1 MLLIPR
7 MDFPTRIT
15 DAVADPPDSQQVF
28 SETLIRLPRTFLC
41 YEPLIAAGGPRAGA
55 SSKADRWKA
64 RVRQP
69 TGAPSVVPVMGA
81 GTAAFAGGPGGG
93 GGEGEGGGIYD
104 KLPEV
109 SEAPFVGSGVVT
121 YGSFNNLEKVAP
133 CSIGPCLPAAASHMV
148 HDRIWVFSPG
158 MPGEI
163 LATRKP
169 PQASCDTT

>member
-7 MDFPTRIT
+7 MNFPTRIT

-41 YEPLIAAGGPRAGA
+41 YEPLVAAGGPRAGA

-64 RVRQP
+64 RARQP
-69 TGAPSVVPVMGA
+69 TGAPSVAPVMGA
-81 GTAAFAGGPGGG
+81 GTTAFAGGGGG
-93 GGEGEGGGIYD
+93 AGGIYD

-109 SEAPFVGSGVVT
+109 SEAPFMGSGVVT

-133 CSIGPCLPAAASHMV
+133 CSIAPCLPAAASHMAHERV
-148 HDRIWVFSPG
+148 CVFSPG
-158 MPGEI
+158 MPGEK
-163 LATRKP
+163 LASPHCKP
-169 PQASCDTT
+169 SQASWDTT